1 MTDDHDRQHDKAL
14 CRYHVISP
22 YLAMDPPRGRRR
34 QLLEHLAS
42 RTWAGPDGQ
51 PFSVAAETIRTW
63 VRRYRRRGLDGLRDK
78 PRPKRGVQALTPEQV
93 ELVCRLK
100 TDVPERS
107 VDRIITIAEQMG
119 LAPPG
124 VLRRSTVHRV
134 LRSRG
139 ISRRPAPA
147 SDRKD
152 LDRFEA
158 DAPNDLWQSDLL
170 VGPWLP
176 DPARPGRVRRAHLY
190 AFLDDHSRL
199 MLHGRFSFKGD
210 LPALELV
217 FRRSL
222 QKYGVCRRV
231 YYDNG
236 QVYRSG
242 HMRQIVAE
250 LGMQGIIHTKPY
262 RPEGHGKI
270 EAFNRSARTFVAE
283 LKSSSIDT
291 LDGLNEAFL
300 AWVDLEYNRSLHTDI
315 GCAPLQRWRAGI
327 DRVRYADEADL
338 QRAFTWR
345 ERRTPD
351 KTGVFSLFG
360 VRYQV
365 GSGLAKRRIEVRYD
379 AGLLDRG
386 ADGLQ
391 EVEVW
396 HDGAFV
402 QRARPL
408 QVQSSRRPRKQPE
421 PATAPAPDKLDREP
435 LADWLGHLIT
445 RRREQFGGEPT
456 PRQLAETR
464 AAERADKDRGVT
476 DLLREHLPAEVF
488 DADVVAD
495 YLRTY
500 GPFSLDAATVA
511 LARLRADGRA
521 DAHVTVHLDAVRA
534 EHNRGASS

>member
-1 MTDDHDRQHDKAL
+1 MTDDRDRQHDKAL
-14 CRYHVISP
+14 CRYRVISA

-34 QLLEHLAS
+34 PLLEHLAS
-42 RTWAGPDGQ
+42 RSWTGPRGE
-51 PFSVAAETIRTW
+51 PFTVAAETIRTW
-63 VRRYRRRGLDGLRDK
+63 VRRYRRHGLDGLRDK
-78 PRPKRGVQALTPEQV
+78 ARPKRGVQALTPEQV

-107 VDRIITIAEQMG
+107 VDRVIAIAEQMG
-119 LAPPG
+119 LVPAG

-176 DPARPGRVRRAHLY
+176 DPARPGKVRRAYLY

-199 MLHGRFSFKGD
+199 LLHGRFSFKGD
-210 LPALELV
+210 LPSLELV
-217 FRRSL
+217 FRRSI
-222 QKYGVCRRV
+222 QKHGVCRRV

-242 HMRQIVAE
+242 HMKQVVAE
-250 LGMQGIIHTKPY
+250 LGIHRLIFTQPY
-262 RPEGHGKI
+262 RPQGHGKI
-270 EAFNRSARTFVAE
+270 EAFNRFARTFLAE
-283 LKSSSIDT
+283 LKSSPIDT
-291 LDGLNEAFL
+291 IEGLNEAFT
-300 AWVDLEYNRSLHTDI
+300 AWCDLEYNRRPHSET
-315 GCAPLQRWRAGI
+315 GQPPLDRWRAGA
-327 DRVRYADEADL
+327 DRVRYVDEPAL
-338 QRAFTWR
+338 QQAFTWR

-365 GSGLAKRRIEVRYD
+365 GSDLARRRIEVRYD
-379 AGLLDRG
+379 ARLLD
-386 ADGLQ
+386 AAQALA
-391 EVEVW
+391 EVEAW

-408 QVQSSRRPRKQPE
+408 QVQASRRPKKKAD
-421 PATAPAPDKLDREP
+421 PATAPAPGTTDREP
-435 LADWLGHLIT
+435 TADWLGHLVA
-445 RRREQFGGEPT
+445 RRREQFGDEPT
-456 PRQLAETR
+456 PRQLAEAR
-464 AAERADKDRGVT
+464 AAERAAKDRAVT

-488 DADVVAD
+488 DADIVVD
-495 YLRTY
+495 YLRAH
-500 GPFSLDAATVA
+500 GPFSADAATVA
-511 LARLRADGRA
+511 LARLQADGRV

-534 EHNRGASS
+534 EHNKGASS